1 MSPFHTVGKKE
12 PKNVPWEHYQHIPIL
27 VSNAKLRRM
36 LLGKRLSFT
45 IKHDGENVT
54 IWKKKKK
61 YSAGYEF
68 IISSHNQE
76 VASVDIQS
84 RVKKDCLQDYE
95 KILALIE
102 ANPTFRVVAEECAK
116 GASVTGI
123 RQYPRAILYVVDIFD
138 TSIMNFLPYTIV
150 YQYCYHYGIPVVE
163 LYATTRHRTIKDL
176 VKFSNH
182 VLEYCNTEKEYGKD
196 EGMVIKTFGED
207 GEYIQAKI
215 KLDIPRPIVER
226 IRDGPPILP
235 QIPENEIYGAIDHA
249 YQELGKEKFQEI
261 RLAMPLVAKMVGE
274 ECRKH
279 LYSSRGNLFKYYK
292 EFLERYV
299 NRKI

>member
-1 MSPFHTVGKKE
+1 MIKIIKPKKIPSGFKWDSKHKELVDMRCNNPKLKKLAKESVPAICISPFHTVGKKE

-54 IWKKKKK
+54 IWKKKKQ

-68 IISSHNQE
+68 VISSHNME
-76 VASVDIQS
+76 VASTDIQS
-84 RVKKDCLQDYE
+84 RVRKDCLQDYE

-150 YQYCYHYGIPVVE
+150 YQYCYHYGIPIVE

-196 EGMVIKTFGED
+196 EGMVLKTF
-207 GEYIQAKI
+207 I
-215 KLDIPRPIVER
+215 ER
-226 IRDGPPILP
+226 HRCKDC
-235 QIPENEIYGAIDHA
+235 
-249 YQELGKEKFQEI
+249 GKEW
-261 RLAMPLVAKMVGE
+261 
-274 ECRKH
+274 
-279 LYSSRGNLFKYYK
+279 
-292 EFLERYV
+292 
-299 NRKI
+299 